1 MWDTIESTAVAMP
14 EVKSAE
20 AAAGVAPY
28 EFRGSVCLC
37 LDLKNPLSYLALKP
51 AFALADELG
60 IVLECLPFAA
70 AALKAPMA
78 ARPDDERGTRHRRLR
93 AEYLARDI
101 ARYAAVQSLVIRGI
115 YRSPDTSAFA
125 AGLHWLDARRP
136 DRVRDYLLTVFD
148 GYWREA
154 FDVEAPGAI
163 GRVLRQLGEDDE
175 AFASYAGDEAPA
187 ATANLRQKLV
197 AAGVFNVPSFVVQGQ
212 VFLGRAHLP
221 MVRWLLTGRRGPPP
235 V

>member
-1 MWDTIESTAVAMP
+1 M
-14 EVKSAE
+14 KSAEAESSE

-28 EFRGSVCLC
+28 EFRGSVGLC

-51 AFALADELG
+51 TFALADELG

-70 AALKAPMA
+70 AALKAPMP

-101 ARYAAVQSLVIRGI
+101 ARYSRVQNLVIRDI

-125 AGLHWLDARRP
+125 AGLLWLNAWRP

-154 FDVEAPGAI
+154 FDIEAPDAI
-163 GRVLRQLGEDDE
+163 GRVMRQLGEDDE
-175 AFASYAGDEAPA
+175 AFASYAGDEALA
-187 ATANLRQKLV
+187 ATAKLREQLV

-221 MVRWLLTGRRGPPP
+221 MVRWLLAGRRGPLPI
-235 V
+235 